1 MIRILLLGYIT
12 FGLLYL
18 FVKFWPIYLDKPFE
32 KALQIYWKL
41 KILDEPLKV
50 SSIFP
55 DSDTV
60 CILGA
65 YETLID
71 PKFHQYFSKNIIK
84 DQQKYLDQVPSYA
97 DQSLYLVAFRNNKI
111 HQIFRSSFFDANSK
125 IACVKSNGNIS
136 LVKTHD
142 PTLTKIKVALTD

>member
-1 MIRILLLGYIT
+1 MIRILLLGCII
-12 FGLLYL
+12 FGLLCL

-32 KALQIYWKL
+32 KALHIYWKL

-71 PKFHQYFSKNIIK
+71 PKFHQYFSRNMIQ
-84 DQQKYLDQVPSYA
+84 DQQKFLEKIPSYP
-97 DQSLYLVAFRNNKI
+97 DQSLYLVAFSGNKI
-111 HQIFRSSFFDANSK
+111 QQIFRSSFFDANSK
-125 IACVKSNGNIS
+125 MACVKSNGNIS
-136 LVKTHD
+136 LVKTND

>member
-1 MIRILLLGYIT
+1 MIRILFLGCIT

-32 KALQIYWKL
+32 KALHIYWKI

-60 CILGA
+60 FILGA

-71 PKFHQYFSKNIIK
+71 PKFHQYFSKNIIQS
-84 DQQKYLDQVPSYA
+84 QQKFLEKIPSYP
-97 DQSLYLVAFRNNKI
+97 DQSLYLVAFRDNKI
-111 HQIFRSSFFDANSK
+111 RQIFRSSFF
-125 IACVKSNGNIS
+125 
-136 LVKTHD
+136 
-142 PTLTKIKVALTD
+142 

>member
-1 MIRILLLGYIT
+1 M
-12 FGLLYL
+12 
-18 FVKFWPIYLDKPFE
+18 DKPFE
-32 KALQIYWKL
+32 KALDIYWKL
-41 KILDEPLKV
+41 KILDEPLKI

-71 PKFHQYFSKNIIK
+71 PKFHQYFSRNMIQ
-84 DQQKYLDQVPSYA
+84 DQQKFLEKIPSYP
-97 DQSLYLVAFRNNKI
+97 DQSLYLVAFSGNKI
-111 HQIFRSSFFDANSK
+111 QQIFRSSFFDANSK
-125 IACVKSNGNIS
+125 MACVKSNGNIS
-136 LVKTHD
+136 LVKTND

>member
-1 MIRILLLGYIT
+1 M
-12 FGLLYL
+12 
-18 FVKFWPIYLDKPFE
+18 DKPFE
-32 KALQIYWKL
+32 KALHIYWKL

-55 DSDTV
+55 DSNTV

-71 PKFHQYFSKNIIK
+71 PKFHQYFSRNIIQ
-84 DQQKYLDQVPSYA
+84 DQQKYLDQVLSYP
-97 DQSLYLVAFRNNKI
+97 DQSLYLVAFSGNKI
-111 HQIFRSSFFDANSK
+111 QQIFRSSFFDANSK
-125 IACVKSNGNIS
+125 VACVKSNGNIS
-136 LVKTHD
+136 LVKTTD

>member
-1 MIRILLLGYIT
+1 MIRILFLGCIT

-18 FVKFWPIYLDKPFE
+18 FVKFWPIYLDKSFE
-32 KALQIYWKL
+32 KVLHIYWKL

-50 SSIFP
+50 SSIFS
-55 DSDTV
+55 DSNTV

-71 PKFHQYFSKNIIK
+71 PKFYQYFSRNMIQ
-84 DQQKYLDQVPSYA
+84 DQQKYLDQIPSYP
-97 DQSLYLVAFRNNKI
+97 DQRLYLVAFRCNKLQ
-111 HQIFRSSFFDANSK
+111 QIFRSSFFDANSK
-125 IACVKSNGNIS
+125 MACVKSNGNIS
-136 LVKTHD
+136 LVKTND

>member
-1 MIRILLLGYIT
+1 MIRILLLGYII

-32 KALQIYWKL
+32 KALHIYWKL
-41 KILDEPLKV
+41 KILDQPLKV

-65 YETLID
+65 YETLTD
-71 PKFHQYFSKNIIK
+71 PKFHQYFSRNMVQ
-84 DQQKYLDQVPSYA
+84 DQQKFLEKIPSYP
-97 DQSLYLVAFRNNKI
+97 DQSLSLVAFRGNKI
-111 HQIFRSSFFDANSK
+111 QQIFRSSFF
-125 IACVKSNGNIS
+125 
-136 LVKTHD
+136 
-142 PTLTKIKVALTD
+142 

>member
-32 KALQIYWKL
+32 KALHIYWKL
-41 KILDEPLKV
+41 KILDEPLKI

-60 CILGA
+60 CILGV

-71 PKFHQYFSKNIIK
+71 PKFHQYFSKNIIQ
-84 DQQKYLDQVPSYA
+84 DQQKYLEKIPSYP
-97 DQSLYLVAFRNNKI
+97 DQSLYLVAFSGNKI
-111 HQIFRSSFFDANSK
+111 QQIFRSSFFDANSK
-125 IACVKSNGNIS
+125 MACVKSNGNIS
-136 LVKTHD
+136 IVKTNN
-142 PTLTKIKVALTD
+142 PTLTKIKIALTD

>member
-1 MIRILLLGYIT
+1 M
-12 FGLLYL
+12 
-18 FVKFWPIYLDKPFE
+18 DKPFE
-32 KALQIYWKL
+32 KALDIYWKL
-41 KILDEPLKV
+41 KILDEPLKI

-71 PKFHQYFSKNIIK
+71 PKFHQYFSRNMIQ
-84 DQQKYLDQVPSYA
+84 DQQKYLDQVPSYP
-97 DQSLYLVAFRNNKI
+97 DQRLYLVAFRCNKLQ
-111 HQIFRSSFFDANSK
+111 QIFRSSFFDANSK
-125 IACVKSNGNIS
+125 MACVKSNGNIS
-136 LVKTHD
+136 LVKTND

>member
-1 MIRILLLGYIT
+1 MIRILLLGCII
-12 FGLLYL
+12 FGLLCL

-32 KALQIYWKL
+32 KALHIYWKL

-55 DSDTV
+55 DTDTV

-65 YETLID
+65 YEALTD
-71 PKFHQYFSKNIIK
+71 PKFYQYFSKNMIQ
-84 DQQKYLDQVPSYA
+84 DQQKYLDQVPSYP
-97 DQSLYLVAFRNNKI
+97 DQRLYLVAFSGNKI
-111 HQIFRSSFFDANSK
+111 QQIFRSSFFDANSK
-125 IACVKSNGNIS
+125 MACVKSNGNIS
-136 LVKTHD
+136 LVKTND

>member
-1 MIRILLLGYIT
+1 MACY
-12 FGLLYL
+12 
-18 FVKFWPIYLDKPFE
+18 VNFWSIYLDKPFE
-32 KALQIYWKL
+32 KALHIYWKI

-50 SSIFP
+50 SSIFA

-71 PKFHQYFSKNIIK
+71 PKFHQYFSRNIIQ
-84 DQQKYLDQVPSYA
+84 DQQKYLDQVPYYP
-97 DQSLYLVAFRNNKI
+97 DQSLYLVAFRGNKI
-111 HQIFRSSFFDANSK
+111 QQIFRSSFFDANSK

-136 LVKTHD
+136 LVKTND

>member
-1 MIRILLLGYIT
+1 M
-12 FGLLYL
+12 
-18 FVKFWPIYLDKPFE
+18 DKPFE
-32 KALQIYWKL
+32 KALHIYWKL
-41 KILDEPLKV
+41 KILDQPLKL

-71 PKFHQYFSKNIIK
+71 PKFHQYFSKNIVP
-84 DQQKYLDQVPSYA
+84 DQQKYLDQVPSYP
-97 DQSLYLVAFRNNKI
+97 DQRLYLVAFSGNKI
-111 HQIFRSSFFDANSK
+111 QQIFRSSFFDANSK
-125 IACVKSNGNIS
+125 MACVKSNGNIS
-136 LVKTHD
+136 LVKTND

>member
-1 MIRILLLGYIT
+1 MIRILLLVCII
-12 FGLLYL
+12 FGLLCL

-32 KALQIYWKL
+32 KALHIYWKL

-55 DSDTV
+55 DTV
-60 CILGA
+60 CKLGD
-65 YETLID
+65 YEALTD
-71 PKFHQYFSKNIIK
+71 PKFYQYFSKNMIQN
-84 DQQKYLDQVPSYA
+84 QQKYLDQVPSYP
-97 DQSLYLVAFRNNKI
+97 DQRLYLVAFSGNKI
-111 HQIFRSSFFDANSK
+111 QQIFRSSFFDANSK

-136 LVKTHD
+136 LVKTND

>member
-1 MIRILLLGYIT
+1 MIRILLLGCIT
-12 FGLLYL
+12 FGLLCL

-32 KALQIYWKL
+32 KALHIYWKL

-60 CILGA
+60 CILGV
-65 YETLID
+65 YETLTD
-71 PKFHQYFSKNIIK
+71 PKFQQYSSRNIIQ
-84 DQQKYLDQVPSYA
+84 DQQKYLDQVLSSP
-97 DQSLYLVAFRNNKI
+97 DQSLYLVAFRCNKLQ
-111 HQIFRSSFFDANSK
+111 QIFRSSFFDANSK
-125 IACVKSNGNIS
+125 MACVKSNGNIS
-136 LVKTHD
+136 LVKTND

>member
-1 MIRILLLGYIT
+1 M
-12 FGLLYL
+12 
-18 FVKFWPIYLDKPFE
+18 DKPFE
-32 KALQIYWKL
+32 KALHIYWKI

-55 DSDTV
+55 DSNTV

-71 PKFHQYFSKNIIK
+71 PKFYQYFSKNMIQ
-84 DQQKYLDQVPSYA
+84 DQQKYLDQIPSYP
-97 DQSLYLVAFRNNKI
+97 DQRLYLVAFRCNKLQ
-111 HQIFRSSFFDANSK
+111 QIFRSSFFDANSK
-125 IACVKSNGNIS
+125 MACVKSNGNIS
-136 LVKTHD
+136 LVKTND

>member
-1 MIRILLLGYIT
+1 MLGCII

-18 FVKFWPIYLDKPFE
+18 FVKFWPIYLDKSFE
-32 KALQIYWKL
+32 KVLHIYWKL

-71 PKFHQYFSKNIIK
+71 PKFHQYFSKNIVP
-84 DQQKYLDQVPSYA
+84 DQQKYLDQVSSSP
-97 DQSLYLVAFRNNKI
+97 DQSLYLVAFSGNKI
-111 HQIFRSSFFDANSK
+111 QQIFRSSFFDANSK
-125 IACVKSNGNIS
+125 MACVKSNGNIS
-136 LVKTHD
+136 LVKTND

>member
-1 MIRILLLGYIT
+1 MIRILFLGCIT

-32 KALQIYWKL
+32 KALHIYWKL
-41 KILDEPLKV
+41 KIQDEPLKI

-65 YETLID
+65 YEALID
-71 PKFHQYFSKNIIK
+71 PKFHQYFSRNMVQ
-84 DQQKYLDQVPSYA
+84 DQQKFLEKIPSYP
-97 DQSLYLVAFRNNKI
+97 DQSLSLVAFRGNKI
-111 HQIFRSSFFDANSK
+111 QQIFRSSFFDANSK

-136 LVKTHD
+136 LVKTND